1 MATVNCR
8 TVTPNSI
15 PQAAASRRS
24 TANSSTASFIA
35 VAAIVFVSLATHSPS
50 FALEASPNQI
60 DADFALQGEFLG
72 ATRSSA
78 GKHYYGLQV
87 VALGKGE
94 FQGKLLIGGLPGAG
108 WRNHPQ
114 VPVIGRR
121 ESQTLVLRGDD
132 WLVRVNDTAA
142 VVRSPLGHEI
152 RLDRIHRISPT
163 LDATP
168 PRNAMILFRDG
179 QPQRL
184 ENAKV
189 NDQGH
194 LEKGCKT
201 DFPVGDF
208 RMHIEFRTPYMPEA
222 RGQARGNSGVYV
234 QERYEVQI
242 LDSFGLPGEN
252 NECGALYKQQPPA
265 LNMCL
270 PPLSW
275 QTYDID
281 FRAARFSAD
290 GQRVANAR
298 VTVLHNGEP
307 IHSDYQITAKTGAG
321 KAEGPDP
328 RCILLQDHGN
338 PVEYRNVW
346 IVPLTDHH
354 ESASH
359 SHDQR
364 RGVLR
369 KIRRSAN
376 HGS

>member
-1 MATVNCR
+1 M
-8 TVTPNSI
+8 
-15 PQAAASRRS
+15 
-24 TANSSTASFIA
+24 A
-35 VAAIVFVSLATHSPS
+35 VAATLFVSTAAHHPT
-50 FALEASPNQI
+50 FAYETSPNQI
-60 DADFALQGEFLG
+60 DADFALQGEYFGTSG
-72 ATRSSA
+72 AAA
-78 GKHYYGLQV
+78 GKRYVGLQV

-114 VPVIGRR
+114 VPVSGRR
-121 ESQTLVLRGDD
+121 ESQSLVLRGED

-142 VVRSPLGHEI
+142 VVRSPQGHEM

-163 LDATP
+163 LHAIP
-168 PRNAMILFRDG
+168 PRNAMVLFRDA

-242 LDSFGLPGEN
+242 LDSFGLTGEN

-281 FRAARFSAD
+281 FRAARFGSD

-298 VTVLHNGEP
+298 ITVLHNGEP
-307 IHSDYQITAKTGAG
+307 IHSDYEITGKTGAG

-346 IVPLTDHH
+346 IVPFTDHH
-354 ESASH
+354 DLASH
-359 SHDQR
+359 SNDHR
-364 RGVLR
+364 RGILR
-369 KIRRSAN
+369 RVRRSAT
-376 HGS
+376 H